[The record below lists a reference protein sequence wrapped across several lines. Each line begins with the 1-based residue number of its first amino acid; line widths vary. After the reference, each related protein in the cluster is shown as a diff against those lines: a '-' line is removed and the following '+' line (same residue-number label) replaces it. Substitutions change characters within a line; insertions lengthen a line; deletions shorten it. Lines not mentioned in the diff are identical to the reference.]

1 MNESPKGTAAWDR
14 ALESEGLV
22 CPPYSWLGQGLD
34 L

>member
-1 MNESPKGTAAWDR
+1 MSLHRGTAAWDR

-22 CPPYSWLGQGLD
+22 CPPHSWLGQGLD